1 MSAVADAHGRR
12 LLSISDGTIERI
24 DPDLTDEEIKNRFG
38 LDRLTHMPKIDF
50 CAGLLLDGPLEG
62 TLSYAINELGHRGT
76 HYLPRTPTDAPPR
89 TPPGAGLVYQVVKL
103 GANGRPAELR
113 HVIEP
118 DRRG

>member
-1 MSAVADAHGRR
+1 VIDRVGVVSAVADAHGRR

-62 TLSYAINELGHRGT
+62 TLSYAINEAGPRGQLAYKAT
-76 HYLPRTPTDAPPR
+76 TVCSAQREPYGSERE
-89 TPPGAGLVYQVVKL
+89 GLR
-103 GANGRPAELR
+103 GGGRSIDCP
-113 HVIEP
+113 I
-118 DRRG
+118 